1 MSHWGR
7 FFLRHFYVNSKRHI
21 CLGIFLQNTFIKHK
35 KSYKLDKG
43 DRTMLE
49 KEELIKQA
57 EGAITWIKEYVKQ
70 TGAKGV
76 VVGNSGGKDSATVIA
91 MATKALGKENVVA
104 VSMPCHSI
112 SNDFDDAKLV
122 ADTFGVK
129 FLKVDLT
136 DTYNELEKA
145 IHISIGQE
153 SLEEA
158 FQIKELSNEATIN
171 IKPRLRMTTLYGIA
185 QSLGYLVIGTGNL
198 CEAMVGYTTKWGDN
212 GSDFNPIGNFTVDE
226 VLEIGKYLGVPE
238 KILQKAPNDGLGG
251 KTDEEKMGIK
261 YSQIAEMIETGT
273 TEESA
278 KKEILK
284 RYNASKHKRELV
296 PVYTFERKNYL
307 KKK

>member
-1 MSHWGR
+1 
-7 FFLRHFYVNSKRHI
+7 
-21 CLGIFLQNTFIKHK
+21 
-35 KSYKLDKG
+35 
-43 DRTMLE
+43 MLE
-49 KEELIKQA
+49 KEELEKKA

-91 MATKALGKENVVA
+91 MATKALGKENVVT

-112 SNDFDDAKLV
+112 STDFDDAKLV
-122 ADTFGVK
+122 ADTFEVK

-136 DTYNELEKA
+136 DTYNELERA
-145 IHISIGQE
+145 TNISIGQE
-153 SLEEA
+153 LLKENS
-158 FQIKELSNEATIN
+158 FSINELSKEATIN

-212 GSDFNPIGNFTVDE
+212 SSDFNPIGNFTVDE
-226 VLEIGKYLGVPE
+226 VLAIGKYLGVPE

-261 YSQIAEMIETGT
+261 YHQIAEMIETGNT
-273 TEESA
+273 DENA

-284 RYNASKHKRELV
+284 KYNA
-296 PVYTFERKNYL
+296 
-307 KKK
+307 